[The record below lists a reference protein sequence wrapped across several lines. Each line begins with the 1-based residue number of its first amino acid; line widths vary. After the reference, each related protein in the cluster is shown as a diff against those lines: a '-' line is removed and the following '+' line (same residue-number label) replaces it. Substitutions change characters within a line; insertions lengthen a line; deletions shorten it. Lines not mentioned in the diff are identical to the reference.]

1 MASISRNTH
10 AMWGAL
16 YCCIFLTQI
25 NTSDGFTSPFQTSS
39 STSVSKHSNQ
49 IKIGLT
55 HDSGTKKPRKSA
67 LYISQDTNGPSF
79 DINTLCAERRWTK
92 VREELASPS
101 TLDPSGTKLNE
112 ALMRGDFLGWTA
124 LHFACKN
131 NAPDD
136 IVYSMIELGGKDI
149 VMQKNNGGVTALNIK
164 CVHGTSYNVF
174 KKLVDVGGKELI
186 LAKDDDDWTV
196 LHDLANNIEK
206 HEDAAEKIQLL
217 LSAAGDDA
225 KYLLES
231 KCDFEGM
238 QRSALEIA
246 TDKEASEDVLKIL
259 CGETLGSEIEAET
272 EKEMSDDVADEVLT
286 EGVVSENEEESIVSD
301 EPSEIPEEEAT
312 EEVDEA
318 PTTSEVEA
326 VEEESD
332 SKEEEKEIEK
342 SVENVDMEDE
352 SEEEQM
358 SKPPPIIRPAPVS
371 PDDDVIGPT
380 LATKIEDEITE
391 DDEEDNEDDEEEDS
405 SFGPIL
411 NMDGGVSTPKE
422 LELEDTVEKLQKEIR
437 ALKDGAH
444 KKEMELNYKIKK
456 LGAEREKAAREAVK
470 QAEQEFAKRE
480 EELKDQIKKLEA
492 GDDSPNESI
501 SENEQSSEE
510 SELLSK
516 IQTLEKERNAALETV
531 DSVRAESEDK
541 VAELNVLVEQMKEE
555 LEEAISSEVKAKR
568 AAEYNEEELRKKIKD
583 LQEQLKKA
591 KKSSNN
597 DEDWSDVDFKKL
609 ETERNGALEMMGM
622 VKQASLE
629 KEKELKYTINLLEVE
644 HGRAMKVVAE
654 VMESMEEVEV
664 LKQTSLER
672 EAALQQRIK
681 LLEAQQDSE
690 IEDSPKA
697 MHLKNEIRKLKEEKG
712 DLLGEMESQKRAAA
726 KREQELQSKIEAL
739 VAKQDTIREEGKLAV
754 QKKET
759 ETKAAMKALEEE
771 LNDALTVKETSIVKF
786 EKSRKAIEEVYSR
799 EHILMA
805 ELDEILEE
813 FEDEKLNHL
822 RTLKQLRDTKRQ
834 LWDYQ
839 GNTGDIDED
848 ELEE

>member
-1 MASISRNTH
+1 MSSISRNTH

-39 STSVSKHSNQ
+39 STYVSKHSNQ

-55 HDSGTKKPRKSA
+55 HDSVTKKPRKSA

-101 TLDPSGTKLNE
+101 TLDPSGTKLKE

-259 CGETLGSEIEAET
+259 RGETLGSEIEADT
-272 EKEMSDDVADEVLT
+272 EKEMSADVDEVPT
-286 EGVVSENEEESIVSD
+286 EGVVSENEE
-301 EPSEIPEEEAT
+301 SEISEEEEEAT

-326 VEEESD
+326 VEEEPD
-332 SKEEEKEIEK
+332 SKEMETETEESI
-342 SVENVDMEDE
+342 ENVDTEDE

-358 SKPPPIIRPAPVS
+358 SNSPRIIRPAPVS

-380 LATKIEDEITE
+380 PATKIEDEITE

-480 EELKDQIKKLEA
+480 EELNDQIKKLEA

-501 SENEQSSEE
+501 SENEKSSEE

-531 DSVRAESEDK
+531 DSVRAESEDE

-555 LEEAISSEVKAKR
+555 LEEAISSEEKAKR

-609 ETERNGALEMMGM
+609 ETERNGALEMMEM
-622 VKQASLE
+622 VKQSSLE

-672 EAALQQRIK
+672 EATLQQRIK

-712 DLLGEMESQKRAAA
+712 VLLGEMESQKRAAA

-759 ETKAAMKALEEE
+759 EMKAAMKALEEE
-771 LNDALTVKETSIVKF
+771 LKDALTVKETSIVKF

>member
-1 MASISRNTH
+1 MPSISRNTH
-10 AMWGAL
+10 TMWGAL
-16 YCCIFLTQI
+16 CCCIFLTQI
-25 NTSDGFTSPFQTSS
+25 NNSDGFTSPFQKSPSS
-39 STSVSKHSNQ
+39 FVSKQSKQ
-49 IKIGLT
+49 IKIGLA
-55 HDSGTKKPRKSA
+55 HNSVTKKPRNSA

-101 TLDPSGTKLNE
+101 TLDPSGTKLKE

-136 IVYSMIELGGKDI
+136 IVYSMIEIGGKDI

-259 CGETLGSEIEAET
+259 RGETLGSEIEAET
-272 EKEMSDDVADEVLT
+272 EKEMSDDVADEVPT
-286 EGVVSENEEESIVSD
+286 EGVDSENEE
-301 EPSEIPEEEAT
+301 SEISEEEEEAT

-332 SKEEEKEIEK
+332 SKEMETETEE
-342 SVENVDMEDE
+342 SVENVDTEDE

-358 SKPPPIIRPAPVS
+358 SKGPRIIRPAPVS

-380 LATKIEDEITE
+380 TATKIEDEVTE

-422 LELEDTVEKLQKEIR
+422 LELEDTVAKLQKEIR

-492 GDDSPNESI
+492 GDDSPDESI
-501 SENEQSSEE
+501 SENEKSSEE

-516 IQTLEKERNAALETV
+516 IQTLEKERIAALETV
-531 DSVRAESEDK
+531 DSVRAESEDE

-555 LEEAISSEVKAKR
+555 LEEAISSEEKAKR
-568 AAEYNEEELRKKIKD
+568 AAEYNEQELRKKIKD

-609 ETERNGALEMMGM
+609 ETERNGALEMMEM
-622 VKQASLE
+622 VKQTSIE
-629 KEKELKYTINLLEVE
+629 KEKELKHTINLLEVE

-712 DLLGEMESQKRAAA
+712 DLLGEMENQKRAAA
-726 KREQELQSKIEAL
+726 KREEELQSKIEAL

-759 ETKAAMKALEEE
+759 EMKAAMKALEEE
-771 LNDALTVKETSIVKF
+771 LQDALTVKETSIVKF